1 MSEIDTSTILDGLT
15 RLLHMHYPGSH
26 IFSDEV
32 TQGLSKG
39 DFIVV
44 LVNASQTQDS
54 TGKQYRQHVLYDV
67 IYFPKNGKPG
77 AYAVGDR
84 LLILLELLELSGG
97 HKIRGKNMSYKFVDG
112 VLHFSV
118 SYSHNIRILDE
129 QTNMEQLTFDQQG
142 G

>member
-15 RLLHMHYPGSH
+15 RLLHTHYPESH

-44 LVNASQTQDS
+44 LVNASQTQNS
-54 TGKQYRQHVLYDV
+54 VGKQYRQHALYDV

-84 LLILLELLELSGG
+84 LLTLLGLLDLPNGC
-97 HKIRGKNMSYKFVDG
+97 KIRGNNMSYKFVDG

-118 SYSHNIRILDE
+118 SYSHNIRIQDE
-129 QTNMEQLTFDQQG
+129 QINMEQLTFDQQG

>member
-1 MSEIDTSTILDGLT
+1 MSEINTSTILDGITLA
-15 RLLHMHYPGSH
+15 LHKQYPESH

-32 TQGLSKG
+32 TQGLTEG

-44 LVNASQTQDS
+44 LVNASQVQSS
-54 TGKQYRQHVLYDV
+54 TGKQYRQRALYD
-67 IYFPKNGKPG
+67 ILYFPKKGKPE

-84 LLILLELLELSGG
+84 LLTLLEVLDLSNGR
-97 HKIRGKNMSYKFVDG
+97 KVRGQGLTYKFVDG
-112 VLHFSV
+112 VLHFNAA
-118 SYSHNIRILDE
+118 YSHNIQIQDE